1 MNGSRVCLLLYSV
14 VLMGCGANPDTTMGP
29 SVTTGLTTT
38 TNQTSTTH
46 STRATSGTNIPAN
59 TNTPSRPYAKAHPDP
74 CPDCLFTEMNGT
86 ILLIVAG
93 CLVVL
98 CTVLLVST
106 VVLLYQVFHLK
117 HQLCSSTISSRPTRN
132 NVDLVS
138 GSGHWGTGQKT
149 KERPGSEPSETSLMM
164 PELRQT
170 QEGERGKE
178 EEPEKEVKEQ
188 GKDEMAKK
196 EEKGAA
202 TANVTSG
209 SAENGAATPSQE
221 SPVTINQ
228 PAKPSDP
235 AATTAS
241 PSSQASSDVVVG

>member
-59 TNTPSRPYAKAHPDP
+59 TNTPSRPYTKAHPDP

-164 PELRQT
+164 AELKQT
-170 QEGERGKE
+170 QEGENGKTD
-178 EEPEKEVKEQ
+178 KGQ
-188 GKDEMAKK
+188 GKHEMAKDTPKK
-196 EEKGAA
+196 EEKKEA
-202 TANVTSG
+202 T
-209 SAENGAATPSQE
+209 ENGVAAAANPSQG
-221 SPVTINQ
+221 SPVTTTTKQ
-228 PAKPSDP
+228 PAEPSDP
-235 AATTAS
+235 TATAVS
-241 PSSQASSDVVVG
+241 PQSQASSDVVVVVG